1 MVSRIWHGR
10 TTPKHAD
17 IYEELLKSEIFPG
30 IENKNIPG
38 YKGIQLFRRPL
49 EGEVEFITIMW
60 FDSWKAVKELAGED
74 YEAAYVPESA
84 RKVLKDFDERSQ
96 HYEVRHRSL

>member
-17 IYEELLKSEIFPG
+17 IYEGLLKSEIFPG
-30 IENKNIPG
+30 IENKNISG
-38 YKGIQLFRRPL
+38 YKGIQLFRRPM
-49 EGEVEFITIMW
+49 GNEVEFITVMW
-60 FDSWKAVKELAGED
+60 FDSWEAVRSFAGED

-84 RKVLKDFDERSQ
+84 RKVLKHFDTRSR
-96 HYEVRHRSL
+96 HYEVRHSSF